1 LHVDHCPACT
11 GFSVA
16 MTDMPVEIELIDAT
30 LVIAI
35 NRPAQRNAVNQQVSI
50 AIAAALDRLDADPA
64 LRVGILTGR
73 GGSFCAGMDLK
84 AFLDGERPELEGRGF
99 GGVTEAPPKKPLI
112 AAVEGFALAG
122 GCELALACDLI
133 VAAQDA
139 WFGLPEVTRG
149 LVAGSGGLVR
159 LPRRIPPA
167 IALEYALTGERM
179 SASTAKHWGL
189 VNRIA
194 ASGEALKEALG
205 LAALITANA
214 PLSTLM
220 TKRIIQESTG
230 WVEGEIWDRQRPLT
244 EFVLASEDAQEGAR
258 AFAEKRAPD
267 WKGR

>member
-1 LHVDHCPACT
+1 
-11 GFSVA
+11 
-16 MTDMPVEIELIDAT
+16 MTDAIVEIEQIDAT

-35 NRPAQRNAVNQQVSI
+35 NRPAQRNAVNQAVSL
-50 AIAAALDRLDADPA
+50 AIAQALDQLDTDPA
-64 LRVGILTGR
+64 LRVGIITGR

-133 VAAQDA
+133 VAAEDA

-179 SASTAKHWGL
+179 SAPIANLWGL
-189 VNRIA
+189 VNRISPA
-194 ASGEALKEALG
+194 GQALTEALALAG
-205 LAALITANA
+205 QITANA

-220 TKRIIQESTG
+220 TKRIIRESASWT
-230 WVEGEIWDRQRPLT
+230 EEEIWARQRPLS
-244 EFVLASEDAQEGAR
+244 ESVLASEDAQEGAR
-258 AFAEKRAPD
+258 AFAEKRAPN
-267 WKGR
+267 WKGQ

>member
-1 LHVDHCPACT
+1 MT
-11 GFSVA
+11 GA
-16 MTDMPVEIELIDAT
+16 PDEIEQVDAT

-35 NRPAQRNAVNQQVSI
+35 NRPAQRNAVNQAVSL
-50 AIAAALDRLDADPA
+50 AIAGALDRLDSDPR
-64 LRVGILTGR
+64 LRVGVITGR

-112 AAVEGFALAG
+112 AAVEGYALAG

-133 VAAQDA
+133 VAAENA

-159 LPRRIPPA
+159 LPRRIPSA

-179 SASTAKHWGL
+179 SAQTAHQWGL
-189 VNRIA
+189 VNRLA
-194 ASGEALKEALG
+194 SSGEALKEALA
-205 LAALITANA
+205 LAAQITANA

-220 TKRIIQESTG
+220 TKRIIQESASWG
-230 WVEGEIWDRQRPLT
+230 EDEIWDRQRPLT
-244 EFVLASEDAQEGAR
+244 ESVLASEDAQEGAR

-267 WKGR
+267 WKGK

>member
-1 LHVDHCPACT
+1 MT
-11 GFSVA
+11 GA
-16 MTDMPVEIELIDAT
+16 PVEIEQVDAT

-35 NRPAQRNAVNQQVSI
+35 NRPAQRNAVNQAVSL
-50 AIAAALDRLDADPA
+50 AIAGALDRLDSDPR
-64 LRVGILTGR
+64 LRVGVITGR

-112 AAVEGFALAG
+112 AAVEGYALAG

-133 VAAQDA
+133 VAAENA

-159 LPRRIPPA
+159 LPRRIPSA

-179 SASTAKHWGL
+179 SAQTAHQWGL
-189 VNRIA
+189 VNRLA
-194 ASGEALKEALG
+194 SSGEALKEALA
-205 LAALITANA
+205 LAAQITANA

-220 TKRIIQESTG
+220 TKRIIQESASWG
-230 WVEGEIWDRQRPLT
+230 EDEIWDRQRSLT
-244 EFVLASEDAQEGAR
+244 ESVLASEDAQEGAR

-267 WKGR
+267 WKGK